1 MRLVTNQS
9 GRFPEWKGLSQ
20 QALRRKTG
28 LSQGHLKRL
37 EEGTAQGHDNTVR
50 ELAKALRVTVTELV
64 ERPAGR
70 EGVMADCGGLARIAS
85 LSTALALAGCLHI
98 TTQLQPEDQKIQE
111 QAEGEDCLYMFPFPV
126 IIGRV
131 TVDQA
136 KANAGY
142 VTQQSGDREYP
153 RREFHPAPIVR
164 VRRVELRE
172 GFFLL
177 VGWRCIVVV
186 GEPTQAP

>member
-1 MRLVTNQS
+1 
-9 GRFPEWKGLSQ
+9 
-20 QALRRKTG
+20 
-28 LSQGHLKRL
+28 
-37 EEGTAQGHDNTVR
+37 
-50 ELAKALRVTVTELV
+50 
-64 ERPAGR
+64 
-70 EGVMADCGGLARIAS
+70 MADSGGLARIAS
-85 LSTALALAGCLHI
+85 LSTTLALAGCLHI
-98 TTQLQPEDQKIQE
+98 TTQLQPEDQKIRE

-136 KANAGY
+136 RANAGY
-142 VTQQSGDREYP
+142 VTREPADGQYY

-177 VGWRCIVVV
+177 VAWRCIVVV
-186 GEPTQAP
+186 GEPAQAP